1 MIYNVLLISEQK
13 LKDSTPINDNV
24 DSSELRFSIMQS
36 QTIQIQESLG
46 TNLYEQI
53 LHLVDTG
60 DIDDPNYVKYKE
72 LLNNFI
78 QPALISFAYYTAL
91 DNFWVK
97 FINIG
102 IVQNRS
108 EQGSPVDLKMLQYL
122 KQNALNQAEFNNNLL
137 RRHLIF
143 RSGWYPE
150 YTSGNLNNGQLPP
163 DTNNAFTAGIT
174 LPGNGYYWNKGGWR
188 GKGTGAGWCGSGC
201 YNMMGPLCA
210 DSAFPTWYGS
220 STNSPRTP

>member
-1 MIYNVLLISEQK
+1 MYNVLFISEQK
-13 LKDSTPINDNV
+13 LKDNTPINDNV
-24 DSSELRFSIMQS
+24 DSSELRFCIQ
-36 QTIQIQESLG
+36 QAQNLQIQETCG
-46 TNLYEQI
+46 TNLYNQ
-53 LHLVDTG
+53 LLKLVDNG
-60 DIDDPNYVKYKE
+60 DIDTLPYIRYKE

-78 QPALISFAYYTAL
+78 QPTLISFSYYLSL

-102 IVQNRS
+102 LVQNRS
-108 EQGSPVDLKMLQYL
+108 EQGTQVDLKTLQYL

-174 LPGNGYYWNKGGWR
+174 LPGNGYYWNKQSGW
-188 GKGTGAGWCGSGC
+188 KVGASSNC
-201 YNMMGPLCA
+201 YNLNGPLCA
-210 DSAFPTWYGS
+210 DSAFPTWYGGT
-220 STNSPRTP
+220 TNSPKIP

>member
-1 MIYNVLLISEQK
+1 MLYNVLFISEQK
-13 LKDSTPINDNV
+13 LKDNTAINENV
-24 DSSELRFSIMQS
+24 DSSELRFAIQQA
-36 QTIQIQESLG
+36 QTIQIQETCG
-46 TNLYEQI
+46 TNLYEKLQQ
-53 LHLVDTG
+53 LVDNG
-60 DIDDPNYVKYKE
+60 DIEDPQYIKYKE

-78 QPALISFAYYTAL
+78 QPTLISFAYYLAL

-102 IVQNRS
+102 LVQNRS
-108 EQGSPVDLKMLQYL
+108 EQGQSVDLKTLQYL

-163 DTNNAFTAGIT
+163 DTNNAFTSAIT
-174 LPGNGYYWNKGGWR
+174 LPGNGYYWNKGTGW
-188 GKGTGAGWCGSGC
+188 KGSGGNWC
-201 YNMMGPLCA
+201 NGNLMGPLCA
-210 DSAFPTWYGS
+210 DSNFPTWYGS
-220 STNSPRTP
+220 STNSPKIP